1 MRGKDEQQ
9 LDVFSYVSPEQRVP
23 QDHPLRPLRAMTD
36 EALSDLQPRFN
47 RLYAKTGRPS
57 IAPEKLLRALLLQ
70 ALYSVRSER
79 MLMEQLD
86 YNLLFRWFV
95 GLNMDDAVWD
105 VTAPQTEVVDLEM
118 PAEEKTR
125 GAAWLI
131 KSGRPVAF
139 GETEKATGGAP
150 VSVAIELISRR
161 PNVSNAQR
169 RLHWPLGNYG

>member
-23 QDHPLRPLRAMTD
+23 QDHPLRPLRVMTD
-36 EALSDLQPRFN
+36 VALKELQPRFN

-95 GLNMDDAVWD
+95 GLNMDDSCSRLPLLSQCRSDAPYKFNCAYGDSEPRCGVPGSGHKRSSIRRDLTHVNQRAKAKAAGITMRKAIPAV
-105 VTAPQTEVVDLEM
+105 
-118 PAEEKTR
+118 
-125 GAAWLI
+125 
-131 KSGRPVAF
+131 S
-139 GETEKATGGAP
+139 
-150 VSVAIELISRR
+150 
-161 PNVSNAQR
+161 
-169 RLHWPLGNYG
+169 